1 MYHRVVISAEY
12 YFMKVY
18 IYNMYTNMKH
28 THTRTHTDRHTCGIS
43 TIVNHGNNAK

>member
-28 THTRTHTDRHTCGIS
+28 THAHTHRQTHKWHIHHCQSR
-43 TIVNHGNNAK
+43 